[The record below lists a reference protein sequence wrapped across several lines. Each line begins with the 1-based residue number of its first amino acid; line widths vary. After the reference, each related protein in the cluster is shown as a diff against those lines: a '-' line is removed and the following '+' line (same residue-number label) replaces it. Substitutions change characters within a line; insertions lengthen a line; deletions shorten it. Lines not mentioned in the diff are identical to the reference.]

1 MMSLFKQVE
10 SVLTAATIHFEDCTF
25 TVSNFIALSDTVK
38 VIHFGIGKVI
48 IKRDKM
54 RFFLNVW
61 DENLRDTRWYE
72 LIGSTKPYIVKT
84 IENINV

>member
-1 MMSLFKQVE
+1 MSLFEQVE
-10 SVLTAATIHFEDCTF
+10 AALTNATIHYEDCTF
-25 TVSNFIALSDTVK
+25 TVSNFVALSDTVK
-38 VIHFGIGKVI
+38 VIHFNIGRVI

-54 RFFLNVW
+54 RFYLNVW

-84 IENINV
+84 IEKINV